1 MLQPGTAQGAQHGD
15 LGIAVF
21 QQPFGGVVGVGVI
34 FDVWQHNGIAVGIRL
49 RGRIKIPHDQIRVHT
64 QAIGIAVAGIAGYY
78 KAAGAAVALHSC
90 IDRHGRKQ
98 DRVFHYFSHS
108 FLALASSYM
117 AR

>member
-49 RGRIKIPHDQIRVHT
+49 RG
-64 QAIGIAVAGIAGYY
+64 
-78 KAAGAAVALHSC
+78 
-90 IDRHGRKQ
+90 
-98 DRVFHYFSHS
+98 
-108 FLALASSYM
+108 
-117 AR
+117 